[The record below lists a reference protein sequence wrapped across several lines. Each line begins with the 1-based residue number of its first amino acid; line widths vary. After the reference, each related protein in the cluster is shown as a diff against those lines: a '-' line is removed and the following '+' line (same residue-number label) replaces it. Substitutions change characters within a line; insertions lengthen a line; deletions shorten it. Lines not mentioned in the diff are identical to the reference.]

1 MNKQY
6 NPYEDMLEVLDEAAK
21 LLGYDE
27 HDYITVKYPE
37 RELKVSIPVK
47 MDDGTIQVFEG
58 YQYSIWLK
66 RTLQRRYPLP

>member
-27 HDYITVKYPE
+27 HDYITCLSNS
-37 RELKVSIPVK
+37 LKSDMPCKSIPAEDFSK
-47 MDDGTIQVFEG
+47 E
-58 YQYSIWLK
+58 
-66 RTLQRRYPLP
+66 